1 MLLRRC
7 SSLNSISAQLVLQR
21 LKNADLSTVNPD
33 VLISQCPDISM
44 IYLK

>member
-7 SSLNSISAQLVLQR
+7 SSLNSIGAQLVLQR
-21 LKNADLSTVNPD
+21 LKNVDLSIVNPD